1 MKKKIAAIGEKIN
14 SIFQKCPL
22 VTIKVPKDHPLILVT
37 ASVDW
42 EKLIEKAKEIRR
54 KKLKMPWVG
63 RSPHLRQLIG
73 AVILRALK
81 KCTLQEA
88 MDLMRN
94 YAPARI
100 LCGLINEK
108 GEDSGW
114 TPDFRTVWDF
124 EELLGADGVAELTA
138 DLLRLAKD
146 FGFTDSKTLCSDTTA
161 QEASIP
167 YPTEVGLMHGF
178 SKTIENILK
187 TVKEIPKQLRDPA
200 AVVVEKIGKKVREYR
215 LFAKNSGKKTES
227 HQVAPEAD
235 EILARHGRSIIHR
248 DEIHGSK
255 ALGKG
260 KTRSQSAGTAAENGY
275 KAHAASQIFYQK
287 WQAYLQ
293 QDHLAFSP
301 RGAINCTRKEWKESR
316 IRPEMAGESSSG
328 WLCLDSYPFIVKT
341 TVGFRLC
348 SSSNQ
353 RTYRFIWR
361 AAEGIRIRSRSMEP
375 TAHSTN
381 QGQRGKKSSDC
392 SERKSEME
400 GFRSM
405 QKANDTGARAGRG
418 LNWMLEEDRLQQAP
432 YKKYT
437 RNVKI
442 SSKNSL
448 AIKFDEFSQRYGNC
462 NGSVRA
468 IGTFIEMP
476 VILTSNP

>member
-215 LFAKNSGKKTES
+215 LFAKTQERKQKVIKSLLRLTKSLHGMAGRLSTEMKSMGAKLSAKGKRAANRLEPLLKTVTKLMPQVKYFIKHGKPTSNKIISLSHQEVRSIVRGKSGKKVEFGLKWLVNRLRGGYVWIHIHS
-227 HQVAPEAD
+227 SLKQQSDFDYAVQAINEHIALFGEPPKEFGFDRGAWSQPHIQQIKDKGVKRVAIAP
-235 EILARHGRSIIHR
+235 
-248 DEIHGSK
+248 
-255 ALGKG
+255 KG
-260 KTRSQSAGTAAENGY
+260 KAKWKVSDRCRKRMIRERAQVEGSIGCLKRTGFNKPHTKNTQGMLKSA
-275 KAHAASQIFYQK
+275 
-287 WQAYLQ
+287 
-293 QDHLAFSP
+293 
-301 RGAINCTRKEWKESR
+301 
-316 IRPEMAGESSSG
+316 
-328 WLCLDSYPFIVKT
+328 
-341 TVGFRLC
+341 
-348 SSSNQ
+348 Q
-353 RTYRFIWR
+353 RTALRLNLMNLVRDMGIAM
-361 AAEGIRIRSRSMEP
+361 AA
-375 TAHSTN
+375 
-381 QGQRGKKSSDC
+381 
-392 SERKSEME
+392 
-400 GFRSM
+400 
-405 QKANDTGARAGRG
+405 
-418 LNWMLEEDRLQQAP
+418 
-432 YKKYT
+432 
-437 RNVKI
+437 
-442 SSKNSL
+442 
-448 AIKFDEFSQRYGNC
+448 
-462 NGSVRA
+462 
-468 IGTFIEMP
+468 
-476 VILTSNP
+476 